1 MLGGI
6 ITICGGIL
14 AASAFIISRKPNAKE
29 LIDKLTPY
37 EGWIGVVMFFWGV
50 KEMIGAVTGLSL
62 LSEAP
67 LQWVFWTGSGLADLF
82 VGFILGFKLISK
94 WVLSR
99 NETALAKG
107 QELRLKLSKFQVPLG
122 FFAIVMGALYVVW
135 AVVL

>member
-1 MLGGI
+1 MGGI

-14 AASAFIISRKPNAKE
+14 AASAFIIARKPNAKE

-37 EGWIGVVMFFWGV
+37 EGWIGALMFFWGTW
-50 KEMIGAVTGLSL
+50 EIIGAVRGLSL

-67 LQWVFWTGSGLADLF
+67 LTWIFWLCSALADLF

-94 WVLSR
+94 WVLSK

-107 QELRLKLSKFQVPLG
+107 QEIRLKLSKFQVPLG
-122 FFAIVMGALYVVW
+122 FFAIVMGALYTVW
-135 AVVL
+135 FFVL

>member
-1 MLGGI
+1 MGGI

-14 AASAFIISRKPNAKE
+14 AASAFIIARKPNAKE

-37 EGWIGVVMFFWGV
+37 EGWIGALMFFWGV
-50 KEMIGAVTGLSL
+50 WELISCVSSMSL

-67 LQWVFWTGSGLADLF
+67 LTWIFWTLSGVADLL

-94 WVLSR
+94 WVLSK
-99 NETALAKG
+99 NETAMAKG

-122 FFAIVMGALYVVW
+122 FFAIAMGVLYTVW
-135 AVVL
+135 VFVL